1 MMLKFIAKEIQFLKT
16 TGDAPAL
23 SPPAVYYSDL
33 LTQPSKE
40 FKIFARRTADT
51 CASQK
56 RFTTAA
62 IQLDPVA
69 SEETIDKAN
78 EVFHACFHS
87 VLEEN
92 KGIWEC
98 LDPFTAIFVFWD
110 YKTADQSEKRLGLL
124 NEKISQ
130 ALNAKLIMGT
140 IAFPF
145 HYFPVEEMAGCA
157 LKALDHA
164 AFFGP
169 GHAVEFDGLSLN
181 ISGDR
186 LFQLN
191 NIDAAITEY
200 EKGLSIA
207 PGDINLLNSLGVAFG
222 VDACLDKAMEYFEK
236 ARNINPEEVMVIHN
250 LGLIHRI
257 NDKHD
262 SALAYLK
269 QAHGINPDVF
279 EIELLLGHLLFKKKK
294 FDPAMTHLDAAI
306 RLKPESGT
314 AFRIKGQILLERE
327 DVPGAAAQFNQA
339 VKRNPND
346 AAALSGYARAMA
358 LQKKNL
364 SIALSF
370 AKKSLGLDPENEQYR
385 HYLEEIQNIH
395 DHIEET
401 NESADPADCSG
412 CHSNKAKILCSP

>member
-1 MMLKFIAKEIQFLKT
+1 MMIKFIAKEIQFLKT
-16 TGDAPAL
+16 TGDAPEL
-23 SPPAVYYSDL
+23 SPPEVYYSDL

-40 FKIFARRTADT
+40 FGIFARRIADT
-51 CASQK
+51 CASHK
-56 RFTTAA
+56 TFTTAA
-62 IQLDPVA
+62 IQIDPA
-69 SEETIDKAN
+69 APEEAIDKAN

-87 VLEEN
+87 MLDEDR
-92 KGIWEC
+92 GIWEC

-110 YKTADQSEKRLGLL
+110 YETAGQGKKMLDLL

-130 ALNAKLIMGT
+130 ALNAKVIMGT

-145 HYFPVEEMAGCA
+145 HDFPVEEMAGCA

-169 GHAVEFDGLSLN
+169 GHAVAFDGLSLN

-207 PGDINLLNSLGVAFG
+207 PADINLLNSLGVAFG
-222 VDACLDKAMEYFEK
+222 VDACLDKAMEFFEK

-250 LGLIHRI
+250 IGLIHRI
-257 NDKHD
+257 NDQND

-269 QAHGINPDVF
+269 KAHGINPDIF
-279 EIELLLGHLLFKKKK
+279 EIELLLGHLLFKEKK

-327 DVPGAAAQFNQA
+327 NAPGAAAQFNQA
-339 VKRNPND
+339 VKRNAND
-346 AAALSGYARAMA
+346 PEALSGYARAMA

-370 AKKSLGLDPENEQYR
+370 AKKSLDLDPGNEQYR
-385 HYLEEIQNIH
+385 QHLEEIQNIH
-395 DHIEET
+395 GQIEET
-401 NESADPADCSG
+401 NQDRSIKSA
-412 CHSNKAKILCSP
+412 

>member
-16 TGDAPAL
+16 TGDAPDL
-23 SPPAVYYSDL
+23 SPPEVYYSDL

-40 FKIFARRTADT
+40 FEIFVRRMADT
-51 CASQK
+51 CASK
-56 RFTTAA
+56 KTFTTAT
-62 IQLDPVA
+62 IQIDPA
-69 SEETIDKAN
+69 APEESIDKAN
-78 EVFHACFHS
+78 KIFDACFHS
-87 VLEEN
+87 VLDEDR
-92 KGIWEC
+92 GIWEC

-110 YKTADQSEKRLGLL
+110 YKTADQGKKLLDLL

-130 ALNAKLIMGT
+130 ALNAKLLMGT

-145 HYFPVEEMAGCA
+145 HDFPVEEMAGCA

-169 GHAVEFDGLSLN
+169 GHIVEFDGLSLN

-191 NIDAAITEY
+191 NIDAAIAEY

-207 PGDINLLNSLGVAFG
+207 PADINLLNSLGVAFG
-222 VDACLDKAMEYFEK
+222 VDACLDKAMEFFEK
-236 ARNINPEEVMVIHN
+236 ARKINPEEVMVVHN
-250 LGLIHRI
+250 IGLIHRI
-257 NDKHD
+257 NDTND

-269 QAHGINPDVF
+269 KAHGINPNVF
-279 EIELLLGHLLFKKKK
+279 EIELLLGHLLFKEKK
-294 FDPAMTHLDAAI
+294 FDLAMPHLDAAI
-306 RLKPESGT
+306 QLKPKSGT
-314 AFRIKGQILLERE
+314 AFRIKGQIFLEKE
-327 DVPGAAAQFNQA
+327 DAANAATQFNQA

-346 AAALSGYARAMA
+346 PQALSGYARAMA

-370 AKKSLGLDPENEQYR
+370 AKKSLDLDPKNEQYR
-385 HYLEEIQNIH
+385 QDLKKIQNIQ
-395 DHIEET
+395 DRIEET
-401 NESADPADCSG
+401 NQDRSIKSA
-412 CHSNKAKILCSP
+412 

>member
-1 MMLKFIAKEIQFLKT
+1 MMLKFIAKEIRFLKKN
-16 TGDAPAL
+16 GDAPDL
-23 SPPAVYYSDL
+23 RPPDVYYSDL

-40 FKIFARRTADT
+40 FKIFSRRIADT
-51 CASQK
+51 CASLQT
-56 RFTTAA
+56 FTTVA
-62 IQLDPVA
+62 IQIDPAA

-78 EVFHACFHS
+78 EIFHACFHS
-87 VLEEN
+87 VLDDD

-98 LDPFTAIFVFWD
+98 LDPFTAIFVFWN
-110 YKTADQSEKRLGLL
+110 YKTADQGKKLLGLL
-124 NEKISQ
+124 NDKISQ
-130 ALNAKLIMGT
+130 ALNAELIMGA

-145 HYFPVEEMAGCA
+145 HNFPVEEMAGCA

-169 GHAVEFDGLSLN
+169 GHTVEFDGLSLN

-207 PGDINLLNSLGVAFG
+207 PVDINLLNSLGVAFG
-222 VDACLDKAMEYFEK
+222 VDACLDKAMEFFEK

-250 LGLIHRI
+250 IGLIHRI
-257 NDKHD
+257 NERND
-262 SALAYLK
+262 SALAYLRK
-269 QAHGINPDVF
+269 AHAINPDVF
-279 EIELLLGHLLFKKKK
+279 EIELLLGHLLFKENE
-294 FDPAMTHLDAAI
+294 FDLAMPHLDAAI

-314 AFRIKGQILLERE
+314 AFRIKGQLFLARE
-327 DVPGAAAQFNQA
+327 DYAGAAAQFNQA
-339 VKRNPND
+339 VKLNPND
-346 AAALSGYARAMA
+346 PKALSGYARAMA

-370 AKKSLGLDPENEQYR
+370 AQKSLDLDPENKQYKQN
-385 HYLEEIQNIH
+385 LEKIQNIQ
-395 DHIEET
+395 DRIKET
-401 NESADPADCSG
+401 NQDLSIKSA
-412 CHSNKAKILCSP
+412 

>member
-1 MMLKFIAKEIQFLKT
+1 MLKFIAKEIQFLKT
-16 TGDAPAL
+16 TGDAPDRN
-23 SPPAVYYSDL
+23 SPEVYYSDL

-40 FKIFARRTADT
+40 FKNFSRRIADT
-51 CASQK
+51 CTSQQT
-56 RFTTAA
+56 FTTAA
-62 IQLDPVA
+62 IQIDPA
-69 SEETIDKAN
+69 APEEAINKAN
-78 EVFHACFHS
+78 EIFHACFHS
-87 VLEEN
+87 VLDEDR
-92 KGIWEC
+92 GIWEC

-110 YKTADQSEKRLGLL
+110 YKTADQRKKLLDLL

-130 ALNAKLIMGT
+130 ALNTKLIMGT

-145 HYFPVEEMAGCA
+145 HDFPVEEMAGCA

-169 GHAVEFDGLSLN
+169 GHTVEFDGLSLN

-200 EKGLSIA
+200 EKGLAIA
-207 PGDINLLNSLGVAFG
+207 PADINLLNSLGVAFG
-222 VDACLDKAMEYFEK
+222 VDACLDKAMEFFEK

-250 LGLIHRI
+250 IGLIHRI
-257 NDKHD
+257 NGKND

-269 QAHGINPDVF
+269 KAHTINPNIF
-279 EIELLLGHLLFKKKK
+279 EIELLLGHLLFKEKE
-294 FDPAMTHLDAAI
+294 FNLAMPHLDAAI

-314 AFRIKGQILLERE
+314 AFRVKGQIFLERQ
-327 DVPGAAAQFNQA
+327 DAASAAAQFNQA
-339 VKRNPND
+339 VKLNPND
-346 AAALSGYARAMA
+346 PQALSGYARAMA

-370 AKKSLGLDPENEQYR
+370 AKKSLDLDPENKQYKQN
-385 HYLEEIQNIH
+385 LEKIQNIR
-395 DHIEET
+395 DQVEET
-401 NESADPADCSG
+401 SLNSAIKSA
-412 CHSNKAKILCSP
+412 

>member
-1 MMLKFIAKEIQFLKT
+1 MLKFIAKEIQFLKT
-16 TGDAPAL
+16 TGDAPDRN
-23 SPPAVYYSDL
+23 SPEVYYSDL

-40 FKIFARRTADT
+40 FKIFSRRIADT
-51 CASQK
+51 CASQQT
-56 RFTTAA
+56 FTTAA
-62 IQLDPVA
+62 IQIDPA
-69 SEETIDKAN
+69 APEEAINKAN

-87 VLEEN
+87 VLDEDR
-92 KGIWEC
+92 GIWEC

-110 YKTADQSEKRLGLL
+110 YKTADQRKKLLDLL

-130 ALNAKLIMGT
+130 ALNTKLIMGT

-145 HYFPVEEMAGCA
+145 HNFPVEEMAGCA

-169 GHAVEFDGLSLN
+169 GHTVEFDGLSLN

-200 EKGLSIA
+200 EKGLPIA
-207 PGDINLLNSLGVAFG
+207 PADTNLLNSLGVAFG
-222 VDACLDKAMEYFEK
+222 VDACLDKAMEFFEK

-250 LGLIHRI
+250 ISLIHRI
-257 NDKHD
+257 NGKND

-269 QAHGINPDVF
+269 KAHTINPNIF
-279 EIELLLGHLLFKKKK
+279 EIELLLGHLLFKEKE
-294 FDPAMTHLDAAI
+294 FNLAMPHLDAAI

-314 AFRIKGQILLERE
+314 AFRVKGQIFLERQ
-327 DVPGAAAQFNQA
+327 DAASAAAQFNQA
-339 VKRNPND
+339 VKLNPND
-346 AAALSGYARAMA
+346 PQALSGYARAMA

-370 AKKSLGLDPENEQYR
+370 AKKSLDLDPENKQYKQN
-385 HYLEEIQNIH
+385 LEKIQNIR
-395 DHIEET
+395 DQVEERSL
-401 NESADPADCSG
+401 NSAIKSA
-412 CHSNKAKILCSP
+412 

>member
-1 MMLKFIAKEIQFLKT
+1 MMLKFIAKETQFLKKN
-16 TGDAPAL
+16 GDAPDL
-23 SPPAVYYSDL
+23 RPPEVYYSDL

-40 FKIFARRTADT
+40 FEVFSRRLADT
-51 CASQK
+51 CASQQT
-56 RFTTAA
+56 FTTAA
-62 IQLDPVA
+62 IQIDPA
-69 SEETIDKAN
+69 APEEAIDKAN
-78 EVFHACFHS
+78 EIFHACFHS
-87 VLEEN
+87 VLDEDR
-92 KGIWEC
+92 GIWEC

-110 YKTADQSEKRLGLL
+110 YQTADQGKKLLDLL

-130 ALNAKLIMGT
+130 ALNAKLFMGT

-145 HYFPVEEMAGCA
+145 HDFPVEEMAGCA

-169 GHAVEFDGLSLN
+169 GHTVEFDGLSLN

-207 PGDINLLNSLGVAFG
+207 PADINLLNSLGVAFG
-222 VDACLDKAMEYFEK
+222 MDACLDKAMEFFEK
-236 ARNINPEEVMVIHN
+236 AQKINPEEVMVIHN
-250 LGLIHRI
+250 IGLIHRI
-257 NDKHD
+257 NDTND

-269 QAHGINPDVF
+269 KAHGINPDVF
-279 EIELLLGHLLFKKKK
+279 EIELLLGHLLFKKKE
-294 FDPAMTHLDAAI
+294 FDLARPHLDAAI

-314 AFRIKGQILLERE
+314 AFRIKGQIFLERE
-327 DVPGAAAQFNQA
+327 DAPGAATQFNQA
-339 VKRNPND
+339 VKLNPND
-346 AAALSGYARAMA
+346 PQALSGYARAMA

-370 AKKSLGLDPENEQYR
+370 AKKSLDLDPENKQYR
-385 HYLEEIQNIH
+385 QNLERIQNIH
-395 DHIEET
+395 DQAEET
-401 NESADPADCSG
+401 SLNSSIKSA
-412 CHSNKAKILCSP
+412 

>member
-16 TGDAPAL
+16 TGEALDL
-23 SPPAVYYSDL
+23 SPPEAYYSDL

-40 FKIFARRTADT
+40 FEIFARRIADT

-56 RFTTAA
+56 TFTTAA
-62 IQLDPVA
+62 IQIDPTA
-69 SEETIDKAN
+69 PEESIDRAN
-78 EVFHACFHS
+78 DIFHACFHS
-87 VLEEN
+87 VLDEDR
-92 KGIWEC
+92 GIWEC

-110 YKTADQSEKRLGLL
+110 YQTTAQGKKLLGLL

-130 ALNAKLIMGT
+130 ALNTKLLMGT
-140 IAFPF
+140 IEFPF
-145 HYFPVEEMAGCA
+145 HDFPVEEMAGCA

-169 GHAVEFDGLSLN
+169 GHTVEFDGLSLN

-191 NIDAAITEY
+191 NIDAAIAEY

-207 PGDINLLNSLGVAFG
+207 PADINLLNSLGVAFG
-222 VDACLDKAMEYFEK
+222 VDACLDKAMEFFEK
-236 ARNINPEEVMVIHN
+236 ARKINPEEVMVIHN
-250 LGLIHRI
+250 IGLIHRI
-257 NDKHD
+257 NDTND

-269 QAHGINPDVF
+269 KAHGINPDVF
-279 EIELLLGHLLFKKKK
+279 EIELLLGHLLFKEKE
-294 FDPAMTHLDAAI
+294 FDLAIPHLDDAI

-314 AFRIKGQILLERE
+314 AFRIKGQIFLKKE
-327 DVPGAAAQFNQA
+327 DAANAATQFNQA
-339 VKRNPND
+339 VKLNPND
-346 AAALSGYARAMA
+346 PQALSGYARAMA

-370 AKKSLGLDPENEQYR
+370 AKKSLDLDPKNEQYKQD
-385 HYLEEIQNIH
+385 LKKIQNIQ
-395 DHIEET
+395 DRIEET
-401 NESADPADCSG
+401 NQDRSIKSA
-412 CHSNKAKILCSP
+412 